1 MAEHH
6 FVSII
11 APIYNEVKFIEAFLD
26 SILQQDYPH
35 ESMEIILVDGMS
47 NDGTREKI
55 NNYVKKNPI
64 FQLLDNPHKVV
75 PNALN
80 IGIKASKGDVIIRMD
95 AHCSYPDNYI
105 STLVKELFR
114 LDADNVGG
122 IWHTNPAKDTNI
134 CHAIAI
140 CSSHWFGVGNSA
152 HKIGVNFYKQVD
164 TVPFGCYRREVFDKI
179 GMFDEDLIRNQ
190 DDEFNARLINFGG
203 KIYLIP
209 IFIQYT
215 ARNTLFKM
223 CKMYYQYGLFKPL
236 VNKKLGHPATVRQF
250 FPAAFVAGLIAGL
263 LFTAAYFSTGY
274 MFFNVATSV
283 FAMVMLF
290 YFALGVSIGI
300 KHFKLQKRPLLIIIV
315 PLTFLHI
322 HISYGIGY
330 LKGLWNVVFGKMAK
344 VEANR

>member
-1 MAEHH
+1 MAEH

-11 APIYNEVKFIEAFLD
+11 APIYNEANFIEDFLD
-26 SILQQDYPH
+26 SILKQDYP
-35 ESMEIILVDGMS
+35 SDKMEILLVDGMS
-47 NDGTREKI
+47 NDGTRDKI
-55 NNYVKKNPI
+55 HDYIKKHSI
-64 FQLLDNPHKVV
+64 FRLLDNPHKVV

-80 IGIKASKGDVIIRMD
+80 KGIRNSKGDVVMRLD
-95 AHCSYPDNYI
+95 AHCSYPDNYV
-105 STLVKELFR
+105 SKLVEELFR

-152 HKIGVNFYKQVD
+152 HKIGVNLYKQVD

-179 GMFDEDLIRNQ
+179 GLFDEDLIRNQ
-190 DDEFNARLINFGG
+190 DDEFNARLINNGG
-203 KIYLIP
+203 KIFIIPLI
-209 IFIQYT
+209 IQYT
-215 ARNTLFKM
+215 ARDTLFKM

-250 FPAAFVAGLIAGL
+250 FPAFFVTGLILGL
-263 LFTAAYFSTGY
+263 IMTTAYILTQF
-274 MFFNVATSV
+274 MFFNVATIIFSL
-283 FAMVMLF
+283 VMLF
-290 YFALGVSIGI
+290 YFGLGISIGV
-300 KHFKLQKRPLLIIIV
+300 KHSKLRKRPLLMIII

-330 LKGLWNVVFGKMAK
+330 LKGLWNIIFGKMSK
-344 VEANR
+344 VEFNR

>member
-11 APIYNEVKFIEAFLD
+11 APVYNEVKFIEAFLD
-26 SILQQDYPH
+26 SILQQDYQH
-35 ESMEIILVDGMS
+35 DSMEIILIDGMS

-55 NNYVKKNPI
+55 NEYVKKNPI

-95 AHCSYPDNYI
+95 AHCSYPANYI

-190 DDEFNARLINFGG
+190 DDEFNARLINHGG

-209 IFIQYT
+209 LFIQYT
-215 ARNTLFKM
+215 ARNSLFKM

-236 VNKKLGHPATVRQF
+236 VNQKLGHPATIRQF
-250 FPAAFVAGLIAGL
+250 FPAVFVIGLILGL
-263 LFTAAYFSTGY
+263 AFTAAYFATKLL
-274 MFFNVATSV
+274 FFNVVTIIFS
-283 FAMVMLF
+283 MVMLI
-290 YFALGVSIGI
+290 YFALGTSIGF
-300 KHFKLQKRPLLIIIV
+300 KHSKHLHRPMLTLIL
-315 PLTFLHI
+315 PFTFLAI
-322 HISYGIGY
+322 HISYGLGY
-330 LKGLWNVVFGKMAK
+330 LKGIWKIVNEKSFNVKY
-344 VEANR
+344 NR